1 MRAFDRV
8 QRKALQDRVGRA
20 AASFRGPIVS
30 SVVPERSRHSA
41 PPPEAWGPLFR
52 FAQLAGK
59 PVERFLRIEAASG
72 IVLLLSAALALL
84 WANSAWSATYAHF
97 WHTPIGLRIGEFE
110 IQRPLEWFVNDG
122 LMVVFFFVVGLEIR
136 REIQKGE
143 LSELRRAAL
152 PAIAAFGGMIA
163 PALVYLAVAGG
174 TATRQ
179 GWGVPMAT
187 DIAFALGVLALMGRR
202 VPAALRVL
210 LLALAVIDDLG
221 AIVVIAL
228 FYSGGVSWAGLGI
241 AAIGLASVFVMQFVG
256 VRHKLAY
263 VLPGLVVW
271 AGIYA
276 AGIHPTI
283 AGVLIG
289 LITPTRAWLG
299 PDGFAEGVGVE
310 MHRISAAQSLS
321 THELAGALKHVDLA
335 RREAMSPAE
344 SLIESLHP
352 WVAFAIMP
360 LFAFANAGVSLAGV
374 TLDGDNARIALGAA
388 LGLVLGKPLG
398 VVAACYLALRLR
410 IATLPRGLGAPHL
423 LVLGVVA
430 GIGFTM
436 ALFVAQLA
444 FRDAGQLGAAKLG
457 ILCASGAAA
466 ILALAFARV
475 TLRPSEDREIAQCAD
490 DAECSTE
497 L

>member
-1 MRAFDRV
+1 
-8 QRKALQDRVGRA
+8 
-20 AASFRGPIVS
+20 
-30 SVVPERSRHSA
+30 
-41 PPPEAWGPLFR
+41 
-52 FAQLAGK
+52 
-59 PVERFLRIEAASG
+59 
-72 IVLLLSAALALL
+72 LLVSAAVALL
-84 WANSAWSATYAHF
+84 WANSAWSAAYAHL
-97 WHTPIGLRIGEFE
+97 WHTPIGVRIGDFE

-152 PAIAAFGGMIA
+152 PAIAALGGMVA
-163 PALVYLAVAGG
+163 PALVYLAIAGG
-174 TATRQ
+174 AATRR

-187 DIAFALGVLALMGRR
+187 DIAFALGVLALLGRR

-228 FYSGGVSWAGLGI
+228 FYSGGVSWGGLGI
-241 AAIGLASVFVMQFVG
+241 AALGLASIFVMQFVG
-256 VRHKLAY
+256 IRNKVAY
-263 VLPGLVVW
+263 VFPGLVVW
-271 AGIYA
+271 AGVYA

-283 AGVLIG
+283 AGVVVG
-289 LITPTRAWLG
+289 LVTPTRAWLG
-299 PDGFAEGVGVE
+299 PDGFAEGVGAEV
-310 MHRISAAQSLS
+310 HRISAAQSLS
-321 THELAGALKHVDLA
+321 THELAGALKHVDVA

-344 SLIESLHP
+344 SLIETLHP

-360 LFAFANAGVSLAGV
+360 LFAFANAGVSLQGV
-374 TLDGDNARIALGAA
+374 TLEGANTHIALGVA

-398 VVAACYLALRLR
+398 VVFACVLALRLR
-410 IATLPRGLGAPHL
+410 IATLPRGLGVRHL

-444 FRDAGQLGAAKLG
+444 FRDAAQLGAAKLG
-457 ILCASGAAA
+457 VLGASCTAA
-466 ILALAFARV
+466 ILTVVIARIA
-475 TLRPSEDREIAQCAD
+475 LRPSDDADIAQCAD
-490 DAECSTE
+490 EAEGSTE